1 MAEIQQCLSIQQSL
15 ARVRERIAEAALR
28 AGRAPEEVTLVAVS
42 KTFPAQAVLEAIAAG
57 QRDFGENR
65 VEEALPK
72 MGEIV
77 KRRVP
82 SDDAGLALRWHLIG
96 HLQSRKVK
104 DAAGHFALIH
114 SVDSLKLAT
123 TLNTRISNLQ
133 PPVSTPQPIL
143 LECNVSGEEAKSGF
157 SLAGWE
163 RDAARFEAFAQEV
176 TQISALPCLRL
187 CGLMTVAPI
196 VEQPA
201 QARPCFASLRAL
213 RDALRE
219 RFPGVGW
226 DHLSMGM
233 TNDFEPAIAEG
244 ATLVRIGRAIF
255 GERNY
260 A

>member
-1 MAEIQQCLSIQQSL
+1 MAEIHQCLSIQQSL
-15 ARVRERIAEAALR
+15 ARVHERIAEAALR

-57 QRDFGENR
+57 QHDFGENR

-72 MGEIV
+72 MGEIGE
-77 KRRVP
+77 
-82 SDDAGLALRWHLIG
+82 SGLKLRWHLIG

-114 SVDSLKLAT
+114 SVDSLKLAAA
-123 TLNTRISNLQ
+123 LNNRTANLQ
-133 PPVSTPQPIL
+133 PAVSNPQPIL

-157 SLAGWE
+157 LLAGWE
-163 RDAARFEAFAQEV
+163 KDPARFEAFAREV
-176 TQISALPCLRL
+176 AQISALPQVRL

-196 VEQPA
+196 VEQAA
-201 QARPCFASLRAL
+201 QAQPFFASLRAL

-219 RFPGVGW
+219 RFPNVAW
-226 DHLSMGM
+226 DQLSMGM

-255 GERNY
+255 GERTY